1 MSWLLIWRFVQRK
14 KNLDA
19 IFFENLMQNKLR
31 IFLFLDKCVCYK
43 ILWVLR
49 LTNDSDMIQILSNY
63 SVCRLFLY
71 QNFGSMSKISVIF
84 LPKQH
89 FNLDMT
95 QSWERSIFF
104 HMMMLRSAFQDI
116 KANHTYV
123 RIPTKKTRLK
133 YLKSRKKSFKS
144 VICTTNLDIKL
155 KKYCKV
161 RTMIEAMS
169 LSDPVK
175 LTGFA

>member
-1 MSWLLIWRFVQRK
+1 MDWSLIWRFAVLSYIIGHWNFVYRK
-14 KNLDA
+14 KNLNA
-19 IFFENLMQNKLR
+19 IVHILFSSKIKCKTNSEFSFFRQ
-31 IFLFLDKCVCYK
+31 ICSK
-43 ILWVLR
+43 ILWALR
-49 LTNDSDMIQILSNY
+49 LTNDSDMIHSLSNY

-71 QNFGSMSKISVIF
+71 QNFGYMSKISVIF

-133 YLKSRKKSFKS
+133 
-144 VICTTNLDIKL
+144 
-155 KKYCKV
+155 
-161 RTMIEAMS
+161 
-169 LSDPVK
+169 
-175 LTGFA
+175 